1 MVSGLDSPKRQ
12 TITVHAHETMNAGWE
27 VERTWARKV
36 RGRKMVKNGEK
47 MVLDKTL
54 MTGIVLARDNIEL
67 DDVAESDEFER
78 DLPKSRSRLSNTR
91 WGSPD
96 RPRDDASPSS

>member
-1 MVSGLDSPKRQ
+1 MVSRLGPDSPKRQ
-12 TITVHAHETMNAGWE
+12 TITVHVHETMNAGWE

-54 MTGIVLARDNIEL
+54 MTGSGFQR
-67 DDVAESDEFER
+67 R
-78 DLPKSRSRLSNTR
+78 TT
-91 WGSPD
+91 
-96 RPRDDASPSS
+96 SSSIM